1 MSEEIILREKIVML
15 AAAGYRR
22 RDIADLCGVSTGV
35 LEEHLSALGLCV
47 AVAKRGK
54 KRHVVR
60 RRRSTVDGR
69 SLAHK
74 GPASFEDAEVEA

>member
-1 MSEEIILREKIVML
+1 MGEDVLLREKIVML

-22 RDIADLCGVSTGV
+22 RDIADLCGVSTEV
-35 LEEHLSALGLCV
+35 LEGHLSALGLCV
-47 AVAKRGK
+47 AVEKRGRR
-54 KRHVVR
+54 RHVVR
-60 RRRSTVDGR
+60 RRKTVDGR

>member
-1 MSEEIILREKIVML
+1 MGEDVLLREKIVML
-15 AAAGYRR
+15 AAAGYGR

-47 AVAKRGK
+47 AVKKRGSR
-54 KRHVVR
+54 RHVVR
-60 RRRSTVDGR
+60 RRQKTVDGR
-69 SLAHK
+69 SPAHK